1 MVDQAREER
10 AARVGRLGV
19 GRLVRGH
26 GRPQRNAATVEGA
39 SLRADREGM
48 DSAQFPW
55 RPLGALLVDRGLL
68 SAAELERAL
77 SEQRRTGRVL
87 GQILVE
93 SGALTG
99 LSLAR
104 VLAAQHG
111 VELRPKSGPEPHV
124 DPGATPPRGS
134 DASRESWRPLGKLL
148 VESGFLTEGELDRAL
163 AEQLNRPELRLGEI
177 LVERGYL
184 SGPAL
189 ARALAQQHGVDL
201 GPEEELADELETVL
215 THSSPEEP
223 VYRVCEVSLEPTYQT
238 RSVIYEGPNF
248 LEAADFAAEFV
259 EKAKPD
265 ALEIRRA
272 DGAVSETVWTY
283 SEGRAAAAAASQEK
297 LVKTFGFDPTLWGHS
312 S

>member
-1 MVDQAREER
+1 
-10 AARVGRLGV
+10 
-19 GRLVRGH
+19 
-26 GRPQRNAATVEGA
+26 
-39 SLRADREGM
+39 M

-93 SGALTG
+93 SGAVTG

-111 VELRPKSGPEPHV
+111 VQLRTRNEPEPHAE
-124 DPGATPPRGS
+124 PASLSRGS
-134 DASRESWRPLGKLL
+134 DGSRESWRPLGKLL
-148 VESGFLTEGELDRAL
+148 VESGFLSEGELDRAL

-189 ARALAQQHGVDL
+189 ARALAEQHGVDL
-201 GPEEELADELETVL
+201 GSENELADELETVL
-215 THSSPEEP
+215 AHSSPGEP
-223 VYRVCEVSLEPTYQT
+223 VYRVCEVSLEPAYQT

-259 EKAKPD
+259 EKAKPE

-297 LVKTFGFDPTLWGHS
+297 LVKTFGFDPTLWGRPS
-312 S
+312 